1 MVLHILSTAFIMIQP
16 HFILETISLGQCFGI
31 HNEMREIFL
40 ECFMRNIIRKVASLF
55 SPSPYYGPGK
65 RSKSGMWNRKA
76 LDKPEDMWSLPFSA
90 MWEREGGKA
99 KKWGAVIGQ
108 TGLKCLPFSGLETQ
122 QGIRGCGLHFEIWKQ
137 SCTLVSRWNIG
148 IEWR

>member
-65 RSKSGMWNRKA
+65 SQSRECETEKHLTNLKICEACLFQPCGKG
-76 LDKPEDMWSLPFSA
+76 KE
-90 MWEREGGKA
+90 ERLRNEA
-99 KKWGAVIGQ
+99 Q
-108 TGLKCLPFSGLETQ
+108 
-122 QGIRGCGLHFEIWKQ
+122 
-137 SCTLVSRWNIG
+137 
-148 IEWR
+148 